1 MNFGT
6 ERLIKHDTLKQLYY
20 TAQVTMLQG
29 SSNNVTRVM

>member
-20 TAQVTMLQG
+20 TAQVTALHG
-29 SSNNVTRVM
+29 PSNDVTRVK